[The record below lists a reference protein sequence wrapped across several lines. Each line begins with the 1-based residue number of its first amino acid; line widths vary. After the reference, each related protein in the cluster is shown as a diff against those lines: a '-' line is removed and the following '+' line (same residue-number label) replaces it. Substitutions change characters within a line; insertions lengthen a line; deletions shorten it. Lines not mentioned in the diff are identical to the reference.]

1 MENPPSL
8 SLGGHTL
15 NGVVESG
22 PRGMIADILQVAG
35 IERPAERMRLFFDV
49 AQMCSVRLRFNEG
62 DPRNVRLRILALGLV
77 LAARISEQG
86 DAGIANVVGTY
97 DFDTEAVR
105 LRRVRPSN
113 PEEEHQ
119 ASQANPEEEN
129 PEAEEGRRV
138 RPRR

>member
-1 MENPPSL
+1 M
-8 SLGGHTL
+8 

-22 PRGMIADILQVAG
+22 PRGMIADILQAAG

-62 DPRNVRLRILALGLV
+62 DPRTVRLRILALGLV

-86 DAGIANVVGTY
+86 DAGIATVVGTY
-97 DFDTEAVR
+97 DFDPEAR
-105 LRRVRPSN
+105 RIRRVRSS
-113 PEEEHQ
+113 E
-119 ASQANPEEEN
+119 NPEEEN
-129 PEAEEGRRV
+129 PEEENPEEGRRV

>member
-1 MENPPSL
+1 MAARCPHRGFTVGPDPD
-8 SLGGHTL
+8 GHL
-15 NGVVESG
+15 
-22 PRGMIADILQVAG
+22 D
-35 IERPAERMRLFFDV
+35 
-49 AQMCSVRLRFNEG
+49 
-62 DPRNVRLRILALGLV
+62 
-77 LAARISEQG
+77 ARISEQG

-97 DFDTEAVR
+97 DFATEAVR